1 MDLVLHTRILSLRV
15 ITAGGSSRC
24 SSEPPF
30 TRGEGSGKL
39 HSARTYDYLLRGT
52 GAAWRLAQA
61 GVRSNRSCSVG
72 GSHEAAAW
80 RLKRSVLLARCAE
93 LQWGVKG
100 HHVRQHTKSKIE
112 NQKNVTQTHAQSQN
126 ITYPTTRDRV
136 MIARFGPPMDFNPY
150 TGSMCFLD
158 RLEDDGLH
166 GRPAVAPATTVAT
179 VTTVATTAITGG
191 CKLLQSAG

>member
-1 MDLVLHTRILSLRV
+1 MQDRRRVAGSEKGVKAADIIGNTPKQTKVMDLVLHTRILSLRV

-112 NQKNVTQTHAQSQN
+112 NQKMSHKHTHNHKISL
-126 ITYPTTRDRV
+126 I
-136 MIARFGPPMDFNPY
+136 PPHV
-150 TGSMCFLD
+150 TGS
-158 RLEDDGLH
+158 
-166 GRPAVAPATTVAT
+166 
-179 VTTVATTAITGG
+179 
-191 CKLLQSAG
+191 

>member
-1 MDLVLHTRILSLRV
+1 MQVQMQDRRRVAGSEKGVEAADIIANTPKQTKVMDLVLHTRILSLRV

-112 NQKNVTQTHAQSQN
+112 NQKMSHKHTHNHKISL
-126 ITYPTTRDRV
+126 I
-136 MIARFGPPMDFNPY
+136 PPHV
-150 TGSMCFLD
+150 TGS
-158 RLEDDGLH
+158 
-166 GRPAVAPATTVAT
+166 
-179 VTTVATTAITGG
+179 
-191 CKLLQSAG
+191 